1 MYVYIAF
8 SLLSNVFIFIRAYT
22 LILSGAKQGETVHR
36 NMIKSLLYASLGQFY
51 NRIPIGRIVNRLTKD
66 LRELD
71 ESIGYAIGNV
81 LVNFFQL
88 AGTLTITIYG
98 STPYVLIPIAVVAY
112 FSHRVRK
119 YYMKTQR

>member
-1 MYVYIAF
+1 MYIAF

>member
-1 MYVYIAF
+1 VYIAF

>member
-1 MYVYIAF
+1 VYIAF

-36 NMIKSLLYASLGQFY
+36 NMIKALLYASLGQFY

>member
-1 MYVYIAF
+1 MYIAF

-36 NMIKSLLYASLGQFY
+36 NMIKALLYASLGQFY

>member
-1 MYVYIAF
+1 
-8 SLLSNVFIFIRAYT
+8 VFIFIRAYT

-36 NMIKSLLYASLGQFY
+36 NMIKALLYASLGQFY